1 MLQASQAHHQEVN
14 FDNIKM
20 HGMNVKTIHLDAEF
34 LQVKHFIPILDE
46 PYFWTQWLEI
56 WTCV

>member
-1 MLQASQAHHQEVN
+1 MFQASQAHHQEVN
-14 FDNIKM
+14 SDNIKM

-46 PYFWTQWLEI
+46 PYF
-56 WTCV
+56 